1 MNHASA
7 KDQSLPAFNDSMQR
21 QAGAEASTIVA
32 KRLVFH
38 LGGYDP
44 ITPYVVAQRRFVREL
59 ARFERT
65 WSAKA
70 SMGAL
75 DETPDQAKWSV
86 TTQGPNWQVQSDYRL
101 VRWDDVIE
109 DFNGQTVWRRVPLGI
124 IAFLDFIWSGALWG
138 YLRTNWHYAVFF
150 LYPFVMFGLFVAAA
164 CAAGAYAWHRADSI
178 ALAAAAT
185 LFVMSAL
192 MLGPWRWMHL
202 DMLFDDW
209 IFARDYVRSGNAN
222 LENRLDNIA
231 RELVVAA
238 RGSSADEIVVVGH
251 SLGAALAV
259 NLLDRAS
266 KLEPSLGSTGTP
278 ITFLSIGSSI
288 LKVGL
293 HRAAGRFRAAVERVA
308 KAPGILW
315 GDFQARIDI
324 MNFYDVDPMA
334 EMSLPSKP
342 GPVIRLVELGRMLEH
357 KVYRRMRL
365 RFYRLHSQFV
375 SGNDKRASYDYFML
389 VCGPV
394 SARYQTLASDG
405 ALSMIGEDGSL
416 KDTPAQSAGLSERA
430 PRTFAL

>member
-7 KDQSLPAFNDSMQR
+7 KGESLPTSNDGVQR
-21 QAGAEASTIVA
+21 QAGAEASTVIA

-75 DETPDQAKWSV
+75 DESADQAKWSV
-86 TTQGPNWQVQSDYRL
+86 TTNGPNWQVESDYRL

-109 DFNGQTVWRRVPLGI
+109 DFSGQTVWRRVPLGI

-150 LYPFVMFGLFVAAA
+150 LYPFVMFGLFVATA
-164 CAAGAYAWHRADSI
+164 CAAAAYALPRSDSI

-185 LFVMSAL
+185 VFAMSAL

-222 LENRLDNIA
+222 LEKRLDNIA
-231 RELVVAA
+231 RELVAAA
-238 RGSSADEIVVVGH
+238 RSSGADEIVVVGH

-259 NLLDRAS
+259 NLLDRA
-266 KLEPSLGSTGTP
+266 LELDPSLGSTGTP
-278 ITFLSIGSSI
+278 IIFLSVGSSI
-288 LKVGL
+288 LKIRL
-293 HRAAGRFRAAVERVA
+293 HRAASRCRAAVERVA
-308 KAPGILW
+308 KAPGKLG
-315 GDFQARIDI
+315 GD
-324 MNFYDVDPMA
+324 
-334 EMSLPSKP
+334 
-342 GPVIRLVELGRMLEH
+342 
-357 KVYRRMRL
+357 
-365 RFYRLHSQFV
+365 
-375 SGNDKRASYDYFML
+375 
-389 VCGPV
+389 
-394 SARYQTLASDG
+394 
-405 ALSMIGEDGSL
+405 
-416 KDTPAQSAGLSERA
+416 
-430 PRTFAL
+430 